1 MDVMARRVQ
10 GFGTTIFTE
19 MTNLANEHGAI
30 NLGQGFPDFAAPDF
44 IKEAARAAVAADV
57 NQYAPGRG
65 RPRLREA
72 IAATMARRYGMAVD
86 PATEVVVTHGA
97 TEALFATIMSQ
108 VNPGD
113 EVILFEPYYDAY
125 VPDVQMAGGVARFYP
140 LRPPEWKIEREKLAA
155 LFNEKTRLIV
165 VNSPHNPTG
174 KVYDEE
180 ELALIAA
187 LCQEHDVVAVTDEVY
202 EFITFDG
209 TAHRPL
215 ASLPGMGERT
225 ITISSAGKTFSVTG
239 WKVGWAVAAAPLAEA
254 VFSAHQFITFSGAA
268 PLQEATAVAL
278 ETAEGR
284 GYYEEVQEMY
294 ERKRDFLAEALAE
307 AGLRPITPRGT
318 YFIMVDI
325 SNLDFEDDVAFCR
338 YLTTEVGVA
347 AIPPSAFYTT
357 PGGGETVARFA
368 FCKTDEALEE
378 AAGRLQRWQG
388 SR

>member
-1 MDVMARRVQ
+1 MNAMARRVQ

-19 MTNLANEHGAI
+19 MTRLANEHEAI
-30 NLGQGFPDFAAPDF
+30 NLGQGFPDFEAPWF
-44 IKEAARAAVAADV
+44 IKEAARKAVKADI

-65 RPRLREA
+65 QPRLREA
-72 IAATMARRYGMAVD
+72 IAATMGRRYGLAVD
-86 PATEVVVTHGA
+86 AEREVVVTHGA

-125 VPDVQMAGGVARFYP
+125 VPDVQMAGGVARYYP
-140 LRPPEWKIEREKLAA
+140 LQPPAWRIDREKLAS
-155 LFNEKTRLIV
+155 LFNEKSRLIV

-180 ELALIAA
+180 ELALIAE

-209 TAHRPL
+209 TRHRPL
-215 ASLPGMGERT
+215 VSLPGMAERT

-239 WKVGWAVAAAPLAEA
+239 WKVGWAVAAPALAEA
-254 VFSAHQFITFSGAA
+254 IFRAHQFITFSGAA

-278 ETAEGR
+278 ETAEEH
-284 GYYEEVQEMY
+284 GYYEELQETY
-294 ERKRDFLAEALAE
+294 QRKRDYLASALEA
-307 AGLRPITPRGT
+307 AGLPPITPQGT

-325 SNLDFEDDVAFCR
+325 GGLGFADDVAFCR
-338 YLTTEVGVA
+338 HLTTEVGVA

-368 FCKTDEALEE
+368 FCKTDAALEE
-378 AAGRLQRWQG
+378 AAERLQRLQKG
-388 SR
+388 

>member
-30 NLGQGFPDFAAPDF
+30 NLGQGFPDFEAPAF
-44 IKEAARAAVAADV
+44 IKEAARAAVEADV

-72 IAATMARRYGMAVD
+72 IAATMERRYGVAVD
-86 PATEVVVTHGA
+86 AGSEVVVTHGA
-97 TEALFATIMSQ
+97 TEALFAAIMSQ

-125 VPDVQMAGGVARFYP
+125 VPDVEMAGGVPRYYP
-140 LRPPEWKIEREKLAA
+140 LEPPAWRIEEEKLAS

-174 KVYDEE
+174 KVYDEA
-180 ELALIAA
+180 ELELIAD
-187 LCQEHDVVAVTDEVY
+187 LCQAHDVVAITDEVY
-202 EFITFDG
+202 EYITFDG
-209 TAHRPL
+209 VVHRPL
-215 ASLPGMGERT
+215 ASLPGMRERT

-239 WKVGWAVAAAPLAEA
+239 WKVGWAVAAPPLAEA
-254 VFSAHQFITFSGAA
+254 VFRAHQFITFSGAA

-278 ETAEGR
+278 ETAEAH
-284 GYYEEVQEMY
+284 GYYEALQETY
-294 ERKRDFLAEALAE
+294 ERKRDYLASALDA
-307 AGLRPITPRGT
+307 AGLPPITPQGT

-325 SNLDFEDDVAFCR
+325 SGLDFGDDVAFCR
-338 YLTTEVGVA
+338 HLTTEVGVA

-368 FCKTDEALEE
+368 FCKTDEALKE
-378 AAGRLQRWQG
+378 AAERLQRWQG
-388 SR
+388 NQ